1 MIQYLQIVEFSTNVF
16 RSADRVSGMV
26 PDDSRYEPFVRPIP
40 FDKLRGPSDRL
51 TARGRR
57 VWQWRQWQLN
67 VEDIGDPRAPIR
79 MLLLHGGG
87 GNAAAMWPFAAHL
100 AAQGAVVTVVDL
112 PGYGRS
118 TSTRPGV
125 VTYQDWQHVA
135 VALATEL
142 AGERPLVLVGA
153 SMGGMLALD
162 AAALSGVASLVIA
175 TCLLDVSNPTVRE
188 HIVRTPLLAKVGVPL
203 MPLVVGPLRRIPVPL
218 RAVTAM
224 TRISNDPALTAEV
237 LKDRRGGGGT
247 MPLGWMRSF
256 LESGPAVRAEEY
268 AGPPVVLTH
277 PAEDRWTPLELSA
290 SYLARLPVRT
300 RLVELER
307 CGHFPV
313 EEPGFQQLLETV
325 RAEISTLTR
334 G

>member
-1 MIQYLQIVEFSTNVF
+1 M
-16 RSADRVSGMV
+16 
-26 PDDSRYEPFVRPIP
+26 PDDDTRYERFVRPIP
-40 FDKLRGPSDRL
+40 FEKLGDPEERVSLDKVRVRS
-51 TARGRR
+51 RR
-57 VWQWRQWQLN
+57 VWPWRQWELN
-67 VEDIGDPRAPIR
+67 VEDVGDPRAPVR

-112 PGYGRS
+112 PGYGRT

-125 VTYQDWQHVA
+125 ITYQDWQQVA
-135 VALATEL
+135 VELATEL

-175 TCLLDVSNPTVRE
+175 TCLLDVSNPSVRE
-188 HIVRTPLLAKVGVPL
+188 HIVRTPLMAKLGVPML
-203 MPLVVGPLRRIPVPL
+203 PLVVGPLRQVRVPL
-218 RAVTAM
+218 RAVAPM
-224 TRISNDPALTAEV
+224 GRISNDPDLTAEV

-247 MPLGWMRSF
+247 MPLGWMRSY

-268 AGPPVVLTH
+268 AGPPVILTH
-277 PAEDRWTPLELSA
+277 PADDRWTPLELSA
-290 SYLARLPVRT
+290 AYLNRLPVRT
-300 RLVELER
+300 RLVELEN

-313 EEPGFQQLLETV
+313 EEPGFQRLLDTAREEML
-325 RAEISTLTR
+325 ALTR